1 MKNVNSVT
9 GPISSNDL
17 GVTLMHDHVVFGQAG
32 WRADL
37 AMAPL
42 NYETI
47 IEHCVKKLKE
57 LKEAGMQTLFN
68 PTPADSTRMP
78 EVVKAASEKSGVNII
93 CTTGL
98 YDDAGGGANY
108 WKFRMPNGYDVVDE
122 MRELFVRELTVGME
136 GTDIKAGAIKCATSA
151 NVITDFERNVLTAA
165 ARASNET
172 GAPITTHTALGTM
185 GHEQADLFLAEGVE
199 PNRVVIGHMCDCLD
213 VDYLD
218 DLIQRGFSVG
228 FDRFGLEGSQYG
240 CPTDLQR
247 YDVIVE
253 LIHRGYADRI
263 NLSSD
268 SAMVQPGRPTGK
280 FWRMAA
286 NCRPIHIFRDV
297 VPELKKRGVTDAQ
310 IHAMLVDNPRH
321 VFES

>member
-1 MKNVNSVT
+1 MKQVHTVT
-9 GPISSNDL
+9 GPVSSDSL
-17 GVTLMHDHVVFGQAG
+17 GVTLMHDHVVFAQIG

-42 NYETI
+42 DDEAI
-47 IEHCVKKLKE
+47 IQHCVKKLTE
-57 LKEAGMQTLFN
+57 LKNAGMQTLFN
-68 PTPADSTRMP
+68 PTPADCDRMP
-78 EVVKAASEKSGVNII
+78 EIVKAASERSGVNII

-108 WKFRMPNGYDVVDE
+108 WKFRMPNGYDVADE

-136 GTDIKAGAIKCATSA
+136 GTGIKAGAIKAATSA
-151 NVITDFERNVLTAA
+151 NRITDFERCVLIGA

-185 GHEQADLFLAEGVE
+185 GHEQADLFLAEGVDPE
-199 PNRVVIGHMCDCLD
+199 RVNIGHMCDCLD

-218 DLIQRGFSVG
+218 RLIQRGFTIG

-240 CPTDLQR
+240 CPSDTER
-247 YDVIVE
+247 YEVLTE
-253 LIHRGYADRI
+253 LIRRGYADRI

-280 FWRMAA
+280 FWRKADK
-286 NCRPIHIFRDV
+286 CRPIHVFRDV
-297 VPELKKRGVTDAQ
+297 VPELKARGVTDAQ
-310 IHAMLVDNPRH
+310 LHAMLVECPRR
-321 VFES
+321 FFGG